1 MKMTKTKP
9 ESDFILVRREKPDFN
24 NPEHTIMFSIERNNE
39 KTDLTDLVYLTT
51 QANGIEEWVH
61 KDTYQFY
68 YDLMHKHDNIK
79 EWVGSEDHKDF
90 LEGLS

>member
-1 MKMTKTKP
+1 
-9 ESDFILVRREKPDFN
+9 
-24 NPEHTIMFSIERNNE
+24 MFSIERNNE

-51 QANGIEEWVH
+51 HANGVEEWVH

-79 EWVGSEDHKDF
+79 E
-90 LEGLS
+90 

>member
-39 KTDLTDLVYLTT
+39 KTDLTDLVYLKT
-51 QANGIEEWVH
+51 QDNGIEEWVH
-61 KDTYQFY
+61 KDVYQFY
-68 YDLMHKHDNIK
+68 YDLMHKYDNIK
-79 EWVGSEDHKDF
+79 ECVGSEDHKDF
-90 LEGLS
+90 LEGMS